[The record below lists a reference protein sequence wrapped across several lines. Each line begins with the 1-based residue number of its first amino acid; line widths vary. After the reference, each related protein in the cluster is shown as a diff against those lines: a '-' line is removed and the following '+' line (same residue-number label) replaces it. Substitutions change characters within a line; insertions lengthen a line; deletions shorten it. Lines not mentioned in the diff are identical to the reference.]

1 MGQLI
6 KLQDYSSRYEQ
17 NIFHY
22 PSRFVALKKQQ
33 WEKLKGSWESP
44 EEETFLSQMNQ
55 SNVEWQVEET
65 HSLLKKFK
73 TLFHRKSD
81 KETEQKLNYSLHDVD
96 TDITEFDVFLP
107 TFFHRVETIDEL
119 KQQFLNQLFDFQMKW
134 ATSTLTEK
142 SFVNKR
148 FFFDENLKFFLQRFP
163 DTYLVLYRPIFLLKK
178 ATVEVETILISPTE
192 VWCITF
198 LEDRDSS
205 VFVGSN
211 KKFWNV
217 RNNHKEKTIVNP
229 VIATNRTEKIVKGI
243 FKHFEIDLPI
253 YKVILSRNGYI
264 DFPTAPRDVQL
275 IDQRKYEEWFH
286 SLRSL
291 RSPLKNTQLMGAKA
305 LLQFCATSSI
315 KRTEWEAE
323 IDEK

>member
-22 PSRFVALKKQQ
+22 PSRFVTLKKQQ
-33 WEKLKGSWESP
+33 WEKLQKSWGNPEKQTFSP
-44 EEETFLSQMNQ
+44 PMNQ
-55 SNVEWQVEET
+55 PNIEWEVEEK
-65 HSLLKKFK
+65 HPLLNKIK
-73 TLFHRKSD
+73 TLFNRKSA
-81 KETEQKLNYSLHDVD
+81 KETEQELSPSVHDFEKDSV
-96 TDITEFDVFLP
+96 ELDVFP
-107 TFFHRVETIDEL
+107 SFTHQAETIEEL

-142 SFVNKR
+142 SFVNKK

-163 DTYLVLYRPIFLLKK
+163 DTYLVLYQPVFLLKK

-198 LEDRDSS
+198 LEDQNSS

-217 RNNHKEKTIVNP
+217 RNDHNEKIIVNP
-229 VIATNRTEKIVKGI
+229 VIAINRTETIVKNI
-243 FKHFEIDLPI
+243 FKHFEIDLPVH
-253 YKVILSRNGYI
+253 KVLLSRNGYI
-264 DFPTAPRDVQL
+264 DFPAVPRDVQL
-275 IDQRKYEEWFH
+275 VDQRQYGDWFH

-291 RSPLKNTQLMGAKA
+291 KSPLKNTQLMGAKA
-305 LLQFCATSSI
+305 LLQFCSTSSI
-315 KRTEWEAE
+315 KRIEWEVV
-323 IDEK
+323 DKK